1 MNTLRLYNDSIF
13 DALDWFFNPISSKKI
28 CDAGLKGIIN
38 RPHNIINIKDNN
50 GEVIAQRLEVVTTP
64 FKKEDVKVKLVGDI
78 LTVTCGASNKVE
90 EDNEDKGKYSTIAGL
105 LS

>member
-38 RPHNIINIKDNN
+38 RPHNIINI
-50 GEVIAQRLEVVTTP
+50 
-64 FKKEDVKVKLVGDI
+64 
-78 LTVTCGASNKVE
+78 
-90 EDNEDKGKYSTIAGL
+90 
-105 LS
+105 